1 MRTRWNINQGT
12 VGITHYALTLCAIHV
27 CDFNLSKLLEIVN
40 WFFLGLISKV
50 EQMDNSIS
58 LIFLMI

>member
-12 VGITHYALTLCAIHV
+12 VGITHYALTLCAMHV

-50 EQMDNSIS
+50 EQ
-58 LIFLMI
+58 LG